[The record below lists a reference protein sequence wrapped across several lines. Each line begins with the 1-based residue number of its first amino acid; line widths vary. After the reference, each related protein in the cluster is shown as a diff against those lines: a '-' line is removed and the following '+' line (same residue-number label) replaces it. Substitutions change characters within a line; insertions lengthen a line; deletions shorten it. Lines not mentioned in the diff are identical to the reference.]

1 LLEIDQILHLWER
14 VLGFMDP
21 TLLVI
26 AAVAIFTHRSEMLL
40 RVSSLFSKL
49 SHLLIL
55 FFLKC
60 SNETEATMILME
72 GSRLHII
79 PIIQAFLLKDGRN
92 P

>member
-1 LLEIDQILHLWER
+1 
-14 VLGFMDP
+14 MDP

-40 RVSSLFSKL
+40 RVSSLFPCSL
-49 SHLLIL
+49 VSPLLIL